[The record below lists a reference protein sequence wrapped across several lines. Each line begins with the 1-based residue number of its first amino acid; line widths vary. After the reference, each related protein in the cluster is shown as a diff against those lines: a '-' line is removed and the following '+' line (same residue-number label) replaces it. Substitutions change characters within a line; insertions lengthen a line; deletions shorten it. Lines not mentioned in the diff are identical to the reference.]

1 MLEVLEVLLHAP
13 GLLVQ
18 RVERGERRQVARIDR
33 EDLLVG
39 LDGAIVVAQ
48 AVFPQLADLQLQL
61 DGLLGVVD
69 HLRLLGQH
77 LDQAIPGL
85 RAAVEPLERVDGVD
99 AALVGV
105 ERALVGVHRLR
116 RVADLRLVRVGEL
129 QEDVDPRR
137 RLRSRTRRGAPAR

>member
-1 MLEVLEVLLHAP
+1 ML
-13 GLLVQ
+13 
-18 RVERGERRQVARIDR
+18 RIDR

-48 AVFPQLADLQLQL
+48 AVLPQLADLQLQL
-61 DGLLGVVD
+61 DRLLGVVD

-77 LDQAIPGL
+77 VDQAVPGL
-85 RAAVEPLERVDGVD
+85 GAPVEPLQRVDGVD

-116 RVADLRLVRVGEL
+116 GVADLRLVGVGQL

-137 RLRSRTRRGAPAR
+137 RLRLDTRRGGPAR